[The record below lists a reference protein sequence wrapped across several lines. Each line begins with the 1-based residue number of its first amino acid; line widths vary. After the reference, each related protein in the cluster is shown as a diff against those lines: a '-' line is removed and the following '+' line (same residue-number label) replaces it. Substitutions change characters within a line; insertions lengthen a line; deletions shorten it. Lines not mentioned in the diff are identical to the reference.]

1 MGYKHDFV
9 EDNPYLVY
17 TEDDKIAYEPA
28 EDSDDDQNDDNGDD
42 NNG

>member
-17 TEDDKIAYEPA
+17 TDEPEKELPA
-28 EDSDDDQNDDNGDD
+28 EDDGDDDDDGE
-42 NNG
+42 